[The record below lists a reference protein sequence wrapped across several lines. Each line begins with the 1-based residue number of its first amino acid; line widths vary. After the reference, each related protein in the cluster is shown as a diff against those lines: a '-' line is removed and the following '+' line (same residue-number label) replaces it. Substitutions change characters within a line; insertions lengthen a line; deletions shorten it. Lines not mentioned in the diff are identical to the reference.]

1 MVTSDNDT
9 VFVIIM
15 LNHGKHEDYDDEIVT
30 VMLTMPFDIY
40 CDSEDLPYDRRRRNI
55 MRNTVFMV
63 NQVSGLLLI
72 MLMLIVLTTIIS
84 VILLLKMCMPA
95 MMIYLKVN
103 KDLNSNA
110 GVLRGLF

>member
-9 VFVIIM
+9 VFAITI

-63 NQVSGLLLI
+63 NQVSGFFSLFLFLT
-72 MLMLIVLTTIIS
+72 MMLIADVEFES
-84 VILLLKMCMPA
+84 MNSEASFCRRPGNPRLK
-95 MMIYLKVN
+95 IR
-103 KDLNSNA
+103 
-110 GVLRGLF
+110 LR